1 MAGKGDGEQVLTD
14 CWGEREPGFLS
25 LLPSTREKKSLFAH
39 FSAPFKMFPLR
50 ILEQLCSNLE
60 HGWNARL
67 AGGTILEKSED
78 GSGGN
83 LEQTRQFQPPSNNF
97 LPFPTS
103 STLIKRISL
112 SQFIKGL
119 GHPPTMSTQAVSTQT
134 SVKESL
140 E

>member
-1 MAGKGDGEQVLTD
+1 MARKGDGEQVLTD

-25 LLPSTREKKSLFAH
+25 LLSSAREKKSLFAH

-50 ILEQLCSNLE
+50 ILEQLRSNLE

-97 LPFPTS
+97 LPSLLPLPS
-103 STLIKRISL
+103 SR
-112 SQFIKGL
+112 
-119 GHPPTMSTQAVSTQT
+119 
-134 SVKESL
+134 ESL
-140 E
+140 YPSSSRDWVTRRPCQHRLFQHKHP